1 MTSDR
6 RDVVRGVLSPP
17 DTVYVQVFFGRT
29 SRAIPSSACRNAG
42 LSASFTLS
50 RCNLVG
56 LRLFLHLSIASQAN
70 LQRSA
75 FDRLERK
82 CPGYCGELFGRHLM
96 IRPVVACVVFDA
108 VGIPT
113 AGSFQR
119 NEASRDHRGRDH
131 IMKRLCGALCWI
143 VLLTVIVPVGYRA
156 TGWLLRYD
164 WRPKTDA
171 LASEAGRDLFLHE
184 WTPGDPLAAQGDGLG
199 PVFNASSCAACHQQ
213 GGVGGSGSQEHNVTV
228 FTRAPKP
235 GAGATRGV
243 IHQFAID
250 AASQE
255 TLQNISA
262 QFPKKSRPTL
272 ADLQA
277 VLPKPANPAA
287 GVQTIRNAAI
297 PEIDIGQRNTPALF
311 GASVIDAIP
320 DAAIL
325 ANERNQH
332 VKLGLSV
339 LNGEQLPAGR
349 AAKLSRKRVGK
360 FGWKANIGNLS
371 EFVRVACANE
381 LGLGNPLQAQPAS
394 LSQPAYRPRG
404 LDLTDQQ
411 CDQMTAFIASLPLP
425 REVMPPSAAEA
436 ARAVAGKKHFKQIG
450 CINCHTA
457 DLADAQ
463 GIYSDL
469 LLHEMGEGLGGGG
482 GGFYGEEPS
491 DPSADPDF
499 DGGSTSPSEWR
510 TPPLWGVADSAPY
523 LHDGR
528 AATLA
533 EAIKLH
539 AGQAASSVNRFAGL
553 SDVQQEELIAFLNTL
568 RAPSVVRER
577 PVMVKGQISNSSAAR
592 LAFGDLFKLNVAR
605 VGAGSFLAVS
615 NSSGR

>member
-1 MTSDR
+1 M
-6 RDVVRGVLSPP
+6 
-17 DTVYVQVFFGRT
+17 
-29 SRAIPSSACRNAG
+29 
-42 LSASFTLS
+42 
-50 RCNLVG
+50 
-56 LRLFLHLSIASQAN
+56 
-70 LQRSA
+70 
-75 FDRLERK
+75 
-82 CPGYCGELFGRHLM
+82 
-96 IRPVVACVVFDA
+96 
-108 VGIPT
+108 
-113 AGSFQR
+113 
-119 NEASRDHRGRDH
+119 
-131 IMKRLCGALCWI
+131 
-143 VLLTVIVPVGYRA
+143 IVPVGYRA

-184 WTPGDPLAAQGDGLG
+184 WTPGDPLAARGDGLG
-199 PVFNASSCAACHQQ
+199 PVFNASSCVACHQQ
-213 GGVGGSGSQEHNVTV
+213 GGVGGSGSLEHNVTV
-228 FTRAPKP
+228 FTRAPKA

-255 TLQNISA
+255 TLQNISS

-277 VLPKPANPAA
+277 VLPKPANPPA
-287 GVQTIRNAAI
+287 GVQTIRAAAI

-325 ANERNQH
+325 ANERNQR

-394 LSQPAYRPRG
+394 LSQPEYRPRG

-411 CDQMTAFIASLPLP
+411 CDQMTAFIASLPRP
-425 REVMPPSAAEA
+425 REVMPSSAAEA

-457 DLADAQ
+457 DLAEAQ

-482 GGFYGEEPS
+482 GGFYGEERRQRS
-491 DPSADPDF
+491 RT
-499 DGGSTSPSEWR
+499 ST
-510 TPPLWGVADSAPY
+510 
-523 LHDGR
+523 
-528 AATLA
+528 
-533 EAIKLH
+533 
-539 AGQAASSVNRFAGL
+539 
-553 SDVQQEELIAFLNTL
+553 
-568 RAPSVVRER
+568 
-577 PVMVKGQISNSSAAR
+577 
-592 LAFGDLFKLNVAR
+592 VAR
-605 VGAGSFLAVS
+605 RPQANGARRRCGVLQIPLPIFTTAEQRPWPRPSSCTPVRRRRPRIASRVS
-615 NSSGR
+615 PTSSKKS

>member
-1 MTSDR
+1 
-6 RDVVRGVLSPP
+6 
-17 DTVYVQVFFGRT
+17 
-29 SRAIPSSACRNAG
+29 
-42 LSASFTLS
+42 
-50 RCNLVG
+50 
-56 LRLFLHLSIASQAN
+56 
-70 LQRSA
+70 
-75 FDRLERK
+75 
-82 CPGYCGELFGRHLM
+82 M
-96 IRPVVACVVFDA
+96 IRPIVACVAFDA
-108 VGIPT
+108 VGILT

-131 IMKRLCGALCWI
+131 IMKRFRGALCWI
-143 VLLTVIVPVGYRA
+143 VLLTVIVPVGYRT

-184 WTPGDPLAAQGDGLG
+184 WTPGDPLAARGDGLG

-213 GGVGGSGSQEHNVTV
+213 GGIGGSGSQEHNVTV

-235 GAGATRGV
+235 GARATRGV

-250 AASQE
+250 TASQE

-287 GVQTIRNAAI
+287 SVQTIRNATI

-325 ANERNQH
+325 ANERNQRM
-332 VKLGLSV
+332 KLGLSV

-349 AAKLSRKRVGK
+349 AAKLSRERVGK
-360 FGWKANIGNLS
+360 FGWKANIGNLP

-411 CDQMTAFIASLPLP
+411 CDQMTAFIASLPMP
-425 REVMPPSAAEA
+425 REVMPSSAAEA

-457 DLADAQ
+457 DLAEAQ
-463 GIYSDL
+463 GLYSDL

-482 GGFYGEEPS
+482 GGFYGEV
-491 DPSADPDF
+491 PSADPDF

-568 RAPSVVRER
+568 RAPSVVFER
-577 PVMVKGQISNSSAAR
+577 PEMVKAQISNSSGAR
-592 LAFGDLFKLNVAR
+592 LAFGDLFKLN
-605 VGAGSFLAVS
+605 GAGVGESSFLAAS
-615 NSSGR
+615 ISSGR

>member
-1 MTSDR
+1 
-6 RDVVRGVLSPP
+6 
-17 DTVYVQVFFGRT
+17 
-29 SRAIPSSACRNAG
+29 
-42 LSASFTLS
+42 
-50 RCNLVG
+50 
-56 LRLFLHLSIASQAN
+56 
-70 LQRSA
+70 
-75 FDRLERK
+75 
-82 CPGYCGELFGRHLM
+82 
-96 IRPVVACVVFDA
+96 
-108 VGIPT
+108 
-113 AGSFQR
+113 
-119 NEASRDHRGRDH
+119 
-131 IMKRLCGALCWI
+131 MKRLCGALCWI
-143 VLLTVIVPVGYRA
+143 VLLTVVVPLGYRA

-171 LASEAGRDLFLHE
+171 LASEAGRELFLHE

-199 PVFNASSCAACHQQ
+199 PVFNASSCARCHQQ
-213 GGVGGSGSQEHNVTV
+213 AGVGGSGSLEHNVTV
-228 FTRAPKP
+228 FTRAPKA

-243 IHQFAID
+243 IHQFATD

-255 TLQNISA
+255 TLQNVSS

-272 ADLQA
+272 TDLQA
-277 VLPKPANPAA
+277 LLPKPAKPPA
-287 GVQTIRNAAI
+287 GGQTVRANAVS
-297 PEIDIGQRNTPALF
+297 EVDVGQRNTPALF
-311 GASVIDAIP
+311 GANVIDAIP

-325 ANERNQH
+325 ANQRDQRI
-332 VKLGLSV
+332 KLGLAV
-339 LNGEQLPAGR
+339 FNGEQLPAGR

-394 LSQPAYRPRG
+394 LSQPGYRPRG

-411 CDQMTAFIASLPLP
+411 CDQMTAFIASLPRP
-425 REVMPPSAAEA
+425 QEVIPPSAAEA
-436 ARAVAGKKHFKQIG
+436 ARAALGKKHFKQIG

-457 DLADAQ
+457 DLAEAQ

-482 GGFYGEEPS
+482 SYGEEPPDSS
-491 DPSADPDF
+491 DAPDS

-528 AATLA
+528 AATLT

-539 AGQAASSVNRFAGL
+539 SGQAFSSAKRFTAL

-568 RAPSVVRER
+568 RAPSVLRER
-577 PVMVKGQISNSSAAR
+577 PEMVKAQRSDSLAAR
-592 LAFGDLFKLNVAR
+592 LAFGNVFKLNVSR
-605 VGAGSFLAVS
+605 WDAGSFTAAS
-615 NSSGR
+615 NSSGFNR

>member
-1 MTSDR
+1 M
-6 RDVVRGVLSPP
+6 
-17 DTVYVQVFFGRT
+17 
-29 SRAIPSSACRNAG
+29 
-42 LSASFTLS
+42 
-50 RCNLVG
+50 
-56 LRLFLHLSIASQAN
+56 
-70 LQRSA
+70 
-75 FDRLERK
+75 
-82 CPGYCGELFGRHLM
+82 
-96 IRPVVACVVFDA
+96 
-108 VGIPT
+108 
-113 AGSFQR
+113 
-119 NEASRDHRGRDH
+119 
-131 IMKRLCGALCWI
+131 
-143 VLLTVIVPVGYRA
+143 
-156 TGWLLRYD
+156 
-164 WRPKTDA
+164 
-171 LASEAGRDLFLHE
+171 
-184 WTPGDPLAAQGDGLG
+184 
-199 PVFNASSCAACHQQ
+199 
-213 GGVGGSGSQEHNVTV
+213 
-228 FTRAPKP
+228 
-235 GAGATRGV
+235 

-277 VLPKPANPAA
+277 VLHKPAKPAA

-325 ANERNQH
+325 ANERNQR

-360 FGWKANIGNLS
+360 FGWKANIGNLP

-450 CINCHTA
+450 CINCHTS
-457 DLADAQ
+457 DIADAQ

-469 LLHEMGEGLGGGG
+469 LLHEMGEGLGAGG

-539 AGQAASSVNRFAGL
+539 SGQASSSVNRFAGL
-553 SDVQQEELIAFLNTL
+553 SDVQQKELIAFLNTL

-577 PVMVKGQISNSSAAR
+577 PVMVKGQISSGSGAC
-592 LAFGDLFKLNVAR
+592 LAFGDLFKLNVAGVR
-605 VGAGSFLAVS
+605 AGSFLAAS